1 MSDPIIFS
9 ILTRRIE
16 SVTRAMMSTLVRSSR
31 SGVITSGHDCSCC
44 IVTSGW
50 ELVSIAQPIPIH
62 AMSGPDRMA
71 EVMKEW
77 HPNLKRGDAFLHNSP
92 YHGCTHA
99 ADLCILV
106 PVVTQRVVTDLRLSR
121 KLIKQILAIPNR
133 PRIWLRRE
141 ISMKREH

>member
-1 MSDPIIFS
+1 MSDPVIFS

-44 IVTSGW
+44 IVTSGC
-50 ELVSIAQPIPIH
+50 ELVSIAQTLPIH

-106 PVVTQRVVTDLRLSR
+106 PVVDATGSHRFTVISKAHQADIGLS
-121 KLIKQILAIPNR
+121 LIHI
-133 PRIWLRRE
+133 
-141 ISMKREH
+141 